1 MLKKSVLL
9 LALAIPFIPA
19 VSDARVVRFVVDQR
33 RPLAEGMV
41 FGSAGAYER
50 LDGTAYFEVDPK
62 DPLNAVIVNLDKA
75 PRNAR
80 GMVEF
85 SAPFVV
91 LKPADL
97 AKGNH
102 KIFYA
107 INNRG
112 NQQAISY
119 FNFGRGGNNPF
130 TAADVGDGFLMR
142 LGYTIVDAGWEGD
155 LVPGNGRLVPKFP
168 VATQPDGS
176 PIVAPVRI
184 EYSDRTIPDK
194 GTFTLP
200 LEGAANFK
208 AYPAADLRN
217 DHATLTVRDSVSGV
231 KTAVPPDRWAF
242 GTCTTGKD
250 SLVASDSNI
259 CLFDGF
265 RADRLYE
272 LIYQAR
278 NPIVMGLAYAVTRDV
293 GSFLRYETKD
303 SAGNP
308 NPLAESAT
316 RVGITR
322 IYSFGGSQS
331 GEYQREFVYLGFNE
345 DEAHR
350 KVQDALWV
358 HKSGT
363 HRLFANVEFADPNT
377 YALQDDRH
385 DFLGT
390 SYPPFTY
397 AVTTDPVSKIRDG
410 LSKRPLTDP
419 LVFQTDTESEFWEMK
434 DSLNVVDGRGNAVPV
449 PDNVRLYLLSSLQ
462 HGGNNPP
469 RSFPGAAGM
478 CENPTNPVYHG
489 PTLRALLV
497 ALDAWADK
505 GTKPPDSNYPTLQ
518 SGTLVSFDQARK
530 AFPKIPNISF
540 PMMVNGVELLDF
552 GPALKPEGGRL
563 TQLPPKVGARY
574 NVYVPKPNDDGLD
587 VAGVR
592 PLEIR
597 VPLGTHTGWNVR
609 TKESRGPNLCA
620 LDGSFIPFAATK
632 EQRVAT
638 GDPRKSI
645 EERYGSHDGYMN
657 AVREHAKALVTERF
671 LLEEDAARFIKEAE
685 SQNVV
690 GGIVGAGAQNVVG
703 AGFSRPPR

>member
-1 MLKKSVLL
+1 
-9 LALAIPFIPA
+9 
-19 VSDARVVRFVVDQR
+19 VVRFVVEQK
-33 RPLAEGMV
+33 RPLAEGTT
-41 FGSAGAYER
+41 FGSAGGYER

-85 SAPFVV
+85 SSPFVI
-91 LKPADL
+91 LKPVEM

-119 FNFGRGGNNPF
+119 FNFGPGGNNPL
-130 TAADVGDGFLMR
+130 TAANVGDGYLMR
-142 LGYTIVDAGWEGD
+142 LGYTIVDAAWEGD
-155 LVPGNGRLVPKFP
+155 LVPGNGRLVPTFP
-168 VATQPDGS
+168 VATNPDGS
-176 PIVAPVRI
+176 PIVAKLRI

-208 AYPAADLRN
+208 AYPAADTN
-217 DHATLTVRDSVSGV
+217 TAHATLTVRDSVSGA
-231 KTAVPPDRWAF
+231 KTPVPSDHWAF
-242 GTCTTGKD
+242 GTCATGKAG
-250 SLVASDSNI
+250 LVANDTNI

-272 LIYQAR
+272 LIYDAKS
-278 NPIVMGLAYAVTRDV
+278 PIVMGLAYAVSRDV

-303 SAGNP
+303 AAGNP
-308 NPLAESAT
+308 NPLAQSAT
-316 RVGITR
+316 SAGITR

-350 KVQDALWV
+350 KVQNALWV

-363 HRLFANVEFADPNT
+363 HRLFANVAFADPNT
-377 YALQDDRH
+377 FAEEDDRH

-390 SYPPFTY
+390 SYPPFTF

-410 LSKRPLTDP
+410 LSKRPQTDP
-419 LVFQTDTESEFWEMK
+419 LIVQTDTESEFWEMK
-434 DSLNVVDGRGNAVPV
+434 DSLNVVDSAGHTVPI
-449 PDNVRLYLLSSLQ
+449 PNNVRLYLLSSLQ

-469 RSFPGAAGM
+469 RSFPGEDAM
-478 CENPTNPVYHG
+478 CQNPTNPVYHG

-497 ALDAWADK
+497 ALDAWADR
-505 GTKPPDSNYPTLQ
+505 GVKPPDSNYPTLQ
-518 SGTLVSFDQARK
+518 AGTLVPVDDARR
-530 AFPKIPNISF
+530 AFPKIPGVTF
-540 PMMVNGVELLDF
+540 PAAVNGVELLDF
-552 GPALKPEGGRL
+552 GPGFNSQGGSQTR
-563 TQLPPKVGARY
+563 LPPKIGARY
-574 NVYVPKPNDDGLD
+574 TIYVPKPDQDGLD
-587 VAGVR
+587 IAGVR
-592 PLEIR
+592 PIEIR
-597 VPLGTHTGWNVR
+597 VPIGTHTGWNVR
-609 TKESRGPNLCA
+609 KQGFRAPNMCPLT
-620 LDGSFIPFAATK
+620 GSFIPFAATK
-632 EQRVAT
+632 EERTAA
-638 GDPRKSI
+638 GDPRRSL
-645 EERYGSHDGYMN
+645 EERYGSHDGYVK
-657 AVREHAKALVTERF
+657 AVTEQTKALVAERF

-685 SQNVV
+685 TGDVLERKST
-690 GGIVGAGAQNVVG
+690 
-703 AGFSRPPR
+703 R

>member
-1 MLKKSVLL
+1 MSKTSSVLL
-9 LALAIPFIPA
+9 VLLVALVP
-19 VSDARVVRFVVDQR
+19 SWSEARVVRFVVEQT
-33 RPLAEGMV
+33 RPLADGMS
-41 FGSAGAYER
+41 FGTAGPYER

-85 SAPFVV
+85 SSPFVV
-91 LKPADL
+91 LKPVDL

-102 KIFYA
+102 KVFYA

-119 FNFGRGGNNPF
+119 FNFGRGGNNPL

-155 LVPGNGRLVPKFP
+155 LMPGNGRLVPKFP
-168 VATQPDGS
+168 IARQPNGNS
-176 PIVAPVRI
+176 IVANVRI
-184 EYSDRTIPDK
+184 EYSDRTISEK

-208 AYPAADLRN
+208 AYPAADTN
-217 DHATLTVRDSVSGV
+217 TAHATLTVRDSVSGP
-231 KTAVPPDRWAF
+231 KTAVQSEQWAF
-242 GTCTTGKD
+242 GTCATGKA
-250 SLVASDSNI
+250 SLAGNDTNI

-272 LIYQAR
+272 VMYQAKD
-278 NPIVMGLAYAVTRDV
+278 PIVMGLAYAVTRDI

-303 SAGNP
+303 AFGNP
-308 NPLAESAT
+308 NPLT
-316 RVGITR
+316 GVTR

-331 GEYQREFVYLGFNE
+331 GEYQREFLYLGFNE

-377 YALQDDRH
+377 FALEEDRH

-390 SYPPFTY
+390 SVAPFTFG
-397 AVTTDPVSKIRDG
+397 VTTDPLSKIRDG
-410 LSKRPLTDP
+410 LAKRPQTDP
-419 LVFQTDTESEFWEMK
+419 FIFQTDTASEFWQMK
-434 DSLNVVDGRGNAVPV
+434 DSLNVIDGRGNGASVPN
-449 PDNVRLYLLSSLQ
+449 NVRLYLLSSLQ

-469 RSFPGAAGM
+469 RSFPGESGT

-489 PTLRALLV
+489 PSLRALLM
-497 ALDAWADK
+497 ALDAWVDEGVA
-505 GTKPPDSNYPTLQ
+505 PPASNYPTLQ
-518 SGTLVSFDQARK
+518 AGTLVSIDEARK
-530 AFPKIPNISF
+530 SFPKIPGVNF

-552 GPALKPEGGRL
+552 GPGFTPEGGRL
-563 TQLPPKVGARY
+563 TQRPPKIGARY
-574 NVYVPKPNDDGLD
+574 NVYVPKPDADGLD
-587 VAGVR
+587 VAGLR
-592 PLEIR
+592 PLEVR
-597 VPLGTHTGWNVR
+597 VPIGTHTGWNVR
-609 TKESRGPNLCA
+609 KKESRGPHLCELA
-620 LDGSFIPFAATK
+620 GSFIPFAVTK
-632 EQRVAT
+632 EQRTAT
-638 GDPRKSI
+638 GDPRKSLQ
-645 EERYGSHDGYMN
+645 ERYGSRAGYVR
-657 AVREHAKALVTERF
+657 AVRDAAQSLVAERF
-671 LLEEDAARFIKEAE
+671 LLEEDAARFIKEAD
-685 SQNVV
+685 S
-690 GGIVGAGAQNVVG
+690 
-703 AGFSRPPR
+703 SRVLAVATTSAR